1 MLKHAFIMNVH
12 TNFEQVKLVVDS
24 LQFGDVYIHVDK
36 KNEGLYHKI
45 QEEYGDKNNI
55 FLVRDRVYVNWS
67 GFSQVEAT
75 LRLLYLV
82 NKTGRTYNY
91 IHFISGQDLLVL
103 SQYELDEYLMKNGLD
118 KQYVEVEEIGA
129 YKWRLL
135 CYSFF
140 RENKNNRKLYYRILD
155 NLIRLPQLLLIKRH
169 TFDDMTLYKG
179 SSWFSITYDCLL
191 YILDYLQ
198 NNRYIDRFKYTACS
212 DEHFFQILL
221 MNSKYRDNVM
231 GKNGRY
237 IIFEGLNASPKILD
251 ESDFL
256 EFTNGEF
263 MFARKFNY
271 DFAKSTLKKL
281 KERHC

>member
-1 MLKHAFIMNVH
+1 
-12 TNFEQVKLVVDS
+12 
-24 LQFGDVYIHVDK
+24 
-36 KNEGLYHKI
+36 
-45 QEEYGDKNNI
+45 
-55 FLVRDRVYVNWS
+55 
-67 GFSQVEAT
+67 
-75 LRLLYLV
+75 
-82 NKTGRTYNY
+82 
-91 IHFISGQDLLVL
+91 
-103 SQYELDEYLMKNGLD
+103 
-118 KQYVEVEEIGA
+118 
-129 YKWRLL
+129 
-135 CYSFF
+135 
-140 RENKNNRKLYYRILD
+140 
-155 NLIRLPQLLLIKRH
+155 
-169 TFDDMTLYKG
+169 MTLYKG

-231 GKNGRY
+231 EKNGRY
-237 IIFEGLNASPKILD
+237 IIFVGLNASPKILV
-251 ESDFL
+251 ESAFL